1 MERRGWREYSCIGLT
16 MTLSA
21 SHAYVII
28 LFRGGDDGDDDD
40 DDDDDDDYNEQ

>member
-1 MERRGWREYSCIGLT
+1 

-28 LFRGGDDGDDDD
+28 LFRVGDDGDDDD
-40 DDDDDDDYNEQ
+40 DDAVDDDDDDDDDDNDLPVWSLF